1 MAERKQLSDAELKAI
16 FDAEYRSAMGEWSG
30 ELAEERSTA
39 MERYLAE
46 PLGTEMEGRSQV
58 QTRDVMDVIEWILPS
73 LIRIFTDSD
82 SAVDIEPVG
91 PEDEPQAE
99 QETDYLNYVFYKK
112 NPGFL
117 ILYSWFKDALI
128 QKNGIT
134 KHYVDEKEKQTRETY
149 RNLVDEE
156 FSYLNTQPDLELIE
170 HEMEQ
175 MQADT
180 GEIIAVHH
188 ATFVRSEEDKS
199 IVIEVM
205 PPEEFLISNDA
216 NSVDPKCARF
226 TAHKTTYTVSELLE
240 MGYSQ
245 GQIDTMAME
254 DIPDTE
260 ESLSRN
266 HLSDE
271 DTYHDTVNSQMRK
284 VFVVEGYLKV
294 DQNGDGIAELL
305 KVFRSGEFIEYE
317 EVDQVPFN
325 AITPII
331 LTHKF
336 FGLSIADILKDL
348 QEIRTGL
355 MRSYMDNVNQLI
367 NGTTYYDENKVNVDD
382 LLTSK
387 PFGLRAVDGSP
398 HDAVLERP
406 STGLPPQA
414 FTLFELTDQ
423 LKNERVGDFQAQLDP
438 NVLAQA
444 NTGVVMGMMQEAK
457 AKVEMIARIFAE
469 TGVKS
474 LFRDIHEL
482 ARKYGNKEEIVKLRG
497 NWLPVNPTEWRER
510 TNFTVKVGLG
520 VKGSRENLAN
530 LDMLWTKQV
539 EALQM
544 GFATPQNLYDTGKR
558 LAEMMSHPNPQMAFT
573 DPQSIP
579 PQPPQPDPNMLLIQ
593 SNQQIEAEKRQV
605 EMQRIQLDAQK
616 AELDAQIK
624 SQQLQV
630 TAQTNMAKAEVERI
644 KTELAEAKL
653 LSDTR
658 NNETKAQID
667 ARTAELEAQ
676 LKQQQQIIDQ
686 NESAAKLAVEQYK
699 ADLAS
704 QTDLLQSQMKAAP
717 KEAMGATNVLIS
729 DLMDKIDNLSVELN
743 TSKEIVRDSE
753 GRIISIGNK
762 KVKRDAA
769 GRATSIG

>member
-1 MAERKQLSDAELKAI
+1 MADKKSLSDVELKAI
-16 FDAEYRSAMGEWSG
+16 FDAEYSSAMGEWAG
-30 ELAEERSTA
+30 ELSDERSTA

-46 PLGTEMEGRSQV
+46 PMGTEMEGRSQV

-73 LIRIFTDSD
+73 LIRIFTDAD

-91 PEDEPQAE
+91 PEDEKQAE
-99 QETDYLNYVFYKK
+99 QETDYLNHVFYKK
-112 NPGFL
+112 NNGFL
-117 ILYSWFKDALI
+117 ILYSWFKDALL

-134 KHYVDEKEKQTRETY
+134 KHYVEEGEKQTRESYKDLTD
-149 RNLVDEE
+149 VE
-156 FSYLNTQPDLELIE
+156 FQYLNTQDDLELIE
-170 HEMEQ
+170 YEKEQ
-175 MQADT
+175 DVLDT
-180 GEIIAVHH
+180 GEPITLHN
-188 ATFVRSEEDKS
+188 ATFIRTEEKKD
-199 IVIEVM
+199 ILIEVM

-216 NSVDPKCARF
+216 CSVDPKKARF
-226 TAHKTTYTVSELLE
+226 TAHKTTYTISELRE
-240 MGYSQ
+240 MGYSESDIEQ
-245 GQIDTMAME
+245 MAVE

-260 ESLSRN
+260 ENQSRY

-271 DTYHDTVNSQMRK
+271 DTYTDTINQQMRK
-284 VFVVEGYLKV
+284 VFVVEGYIRV
-294 DQNGDGIAELL
+294 DQNGDGVAELL
-305 KVFRSGEFIEYE
+305 KVFRSGDFIEYE

-355 MRSYMDNVNQLI
+355 FRSYMDNVNQLI

-398 HDAVLERP
+398 HDAVLERQ
-406 STGLPPQA
+406 SSGLPAQA
-414 FTLFELTDQ
+414 FTLFEMTDQ

-469 TGVKS
+469 TGVKG
-474 LFRDIHEL
+474 LFRDLHEL
-482 ARKYGNKEEIVKLRG
+482 ARKHGHKEEIVKLR
-497 NWLPVNPTEWRER
+497 NDWVPVNPTEWRER

-530 LDMLWTKQV
+530 LDALWQKQV

-558 LAEMMSHPNPQMAFT
+558 FAELMSHPSPQMAFT
-573 DPQSIP
+573 DPQTIP
-579 PQPPQPDPNMLLIQ
+579 PAPPQPDPNMMLIQ
-593 SNQQIEAEKRQV
+593 SNQQIEADKRQV

-616 AELDAQIK
+616 AELEAQIK

-630 TAQTNMAKAEVERI
+630 TAQTNMAKAEVDRI
-644 KTELAEAKL
+644 KNELAEAKL
-653 LSDTR
+653 MSDTQ
-658 NNETKAQID
+658 NNEIKAQMS
-667 ARTAELEAQ
+667 ARSAELEAQ
-676 LKQQQQIIDQ
+676 LKQQQQIIDR
-686 NESAAKLAVEQYK
+686 NEASAKLAIEQYK
-699 ADLAS
+699 ADLSS
-704 QTDLLQSQMKAAP
+704 QTDLLEAQMKDAP
-717 KEAMGATNVLIS
+717 KEAMGATNALIS
-729 DLMDKIDNLSVELN
+729 DLMDEIDRLSSELN